1 MVYATLADGRNEH
14 QLLELDRL
22 LAPDAE
28 SADALL
34 QRANMEA
41 MKALQGTV
49 SGLQPPRS
57 R

>member
-1 MVYATLADGRNEH
+1 VVYATLADGRNEH